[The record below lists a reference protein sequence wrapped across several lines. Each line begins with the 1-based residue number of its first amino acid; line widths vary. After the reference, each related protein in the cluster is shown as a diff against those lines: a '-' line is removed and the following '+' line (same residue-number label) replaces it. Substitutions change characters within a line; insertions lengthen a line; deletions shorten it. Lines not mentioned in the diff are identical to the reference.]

1 LWSVFL
7 ALQFKKDNTEKSL
20 LSTAGKEIIDSEIR
34 KLASQFN
41 KCIKS
46 VQTNSRKNAAAKNK
60 GPREK
65 IR

>member
-1 LWSVFL
+1 
-7 ALQFKKDNTEKSL
+7 L